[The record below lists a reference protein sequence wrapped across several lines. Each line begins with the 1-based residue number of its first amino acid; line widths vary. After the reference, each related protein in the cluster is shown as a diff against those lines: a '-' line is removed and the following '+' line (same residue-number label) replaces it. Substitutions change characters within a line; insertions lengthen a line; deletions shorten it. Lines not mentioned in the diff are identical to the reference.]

1 MTIGGKFPD
10 GSETSLPSHGQPTAG
25 QFPAAGAPPG
35 WYPDPAGAP
44 LQRYFDGKQWT
55 DQLAPGPATPPASPP
70 GPQGRKRGLV
80 VLAGAVVAAMLV
92 GGSVLAY
99 QHIQR
104 SAADQGPC
112 PVKGARPLMMAKKDP
127 AEPTIVV
134 PANEGW
140 DRMQRSDF
148 PASAEQLDSPLIRGI
163 VVNRDLAANGFA
175 PNAVVTLERYTDGS
189 TVEEI
194 ARQEAAPLRQLG
206 TVTGPTPARVCG
218 QDGFRTD
225 IAGLNGGK
233 VTSTEVLTTV
243 EGHDGVRWVAVVTL
257 QTTEPDNPGFVAQ
270 RDALLQGLRLEVSPH
285 QT

>member
-1 MTIGGKFPD
+1 M
-10 GSETSLPSHGQPTAG
+10 
-25 QFPAAGAPPG
+25 AGASAPG

-44 LQRYFDGKQWT
+44 IQRYFDGSKWT
-55 DQLAPGPATPPASPP
+55 DQLAPFPATPPPSPP
-70 GPQGRKRGLV
+70 VPQLRKRGLK
-80 VLAGAVVAAMLV
+80 VLAGSVAAAVLA

-99 QHIQR
+99 RHIQG

-112 PVKGARPLMMAKKDP
+112 PVTGARPLMMAKMDP

-134 PANEGW
+134 PATEGW

-175 PNAVVTLERYTDGS
+175 PNAVVTLEKYTDGS
-189 TVEEI
+189 TVGEI
-194 ARQEAAPLRQLG
+194 AQQEAAQLRQMG
-206 TVTGPTPARVCG
+206 TVTGPMPARVCG

-233 VTSTEVLTTV
+233 VTSTEVLTTA
-243 EGHDGVRWVAVVTL
+243 EGQDGVRWVAVVTL

-270 RDALLQGLRLEVSPH
+270 RDALLQGLRLEVSQP
-285 QT
+285 QA